1 MSGLLLLRAEHSS
14 PDVSVGPGEIPPEVI
29 DQAATAHEHWNRFLH
44 GEMGGLGAV
53 FAHDPL
59 EDYPAVVETSPEPML
74 EPGQLSAMQAGIDLV
89 DTSTP
94 QPTPTP
100 ELVTPNPKW
109 TFLDTLKHEVDKGRQ
124 RLAELGG
131 SSHGR
136 E

>member
-1 MSGLLLLRAEHSS
+1 
-14 PDVSVGPGEIPPEVI
+14 
-29 DQAATAHEHWNRFLH
+29 
-44 GEMGGLGAV
+44 
-53 FAHDPL
+53 
-59 EDYPAVVETSPEPML
+59 
-74 EPGQLSAMQAGIDLV
+74 MQAGIDLV